1 MPKIMTKLLFL
12 FFLLLSPYLLFAD
25 GHIFVY
31 HRFDDNRYPT
41 TNISTKE
48 LRKEFNYL
56 KKHNYKVVPL
66 IDIVNKIDKDEAVP
80 SNWVAF
86 TIDDG
91 FKSFYTHG
99 LSVFREYHFP
109 FTLFIAVKY
118 TEEKYKDYVSWKQLK
133 TIAKYG
139 DVEFHS
145 YGHGHY
151 GQMTNKE
158 IKADIEKGLALMK
171 KHLNYEPNLFV
182 YPYGEYDT
190 RVEKV
195 LDEYNF
201 KAVFNQN
208 IGAVNGICTDIK
220 DIDRSAVVGSNAH
233 DFKLYLKFQEL
244 CGVHFQQ
251 PKTYPKDKIVK
262 TVEVTLDDKS
272 IKSADIFI
280 SNNGWT
286 KVKVNNGKILWH
298 ANKHI
303 KLNRIKIG
311 VKVKSKIKLM
321 VLSK

>member
-1 MPKIMTKLLFL
+1 MFSKVTKFFFLLP
-12 FFLLLSPYLLFAD
+12 LLLSPHLLFAD

-31 HRFDDNRYPT
+31 HRFDDTRYPT

-66 IDIVNKIDKDEAVP
+66 IDIVNKVNRGEAVP

-86 TIDDG
+86 SIDDG
-91 FKSFYTHG
+91 FRSFYTHG
-99 LSVFREYHFP
+99 LSVFREYNFP

-145 YGHGHY
+145 YGHGHF
-151 GQMTNKE
+151 GQMSDEK
-158 IKADIEKGLALMK
+158 IKADMDKGLALMK

-182 YPYGEYDT
+182 YPYGEYDE

-195 LDEYNF
+195 LKDYNF

-208 IGAVNGICTDIK
+208 IGAVNGVCSDAN

-251 PKTYPKDKIVK
+251 PKTYPKDKIVR

-286 KVKVNNGKILWH
+286 KVKVKNGKILWH

>member
-1 MPKIMTKLLFL
+1 MSKMTKVLFL
-12 FFLLLSPYLLFAD
+12 LFLLLSPYLLLAD

-31 HRFDDNRYPT
+31 HRFDDTRYPT

-56 KKHNYKVVPL
+56 KKNGYKVVPL
-66 IDIVNKIDKDEAVP
+66 IDIVNKINANEEVP
-80 SNWVAF
+80 SKWVAF
-86 TIDDG
+86 SIDDG

-99 LSVFREYHFP
+99 LSVFKEYNYP

-118 TEEKYKDYVSWKQLK
+118 TEKKYKDYVTWKQLK
-133 TIAKYG
+133 SIAKYG
-139 DVEFHS
+139 SVEFHS
-145 YGHGHY
+145 YGHGHF
-151 GQMTNKE
+151 GQMNNE
-158 IKADIEKGLALMK
+158 AIKADMDKGLALMK
-171 KHLNYEPNLFV
+171 KHLNYEPGLFV
-182 YPYGEYDT
+182 YPYGEYDE

-195 LDEYNF
+195 LANYNF

-208 IGAVNGICTDIK
+208 IGAVNGTCSDVN

-251 PKTYPKDKIVK
+251 PTVFPKNKIVK

-286 KVKVNNGKILWH
+286 KVKVTNGKILWH
-298 ANKHI
+298 ANKHV

-311 VKVKSKIKLM
+311 VKVRSKIKLM

>member
-1 MPKIMTKLLFL
+1 MTRVLFLLLFL
-12 FFLLLSPYLLFAD
+12 LAPYFLLAD

-56 KKHNYKVVPL
+56 KKNGYQVVPL
-66 IDIVNKIDKDEAVP
+66 IDIVKKVNNNEEVP
-80 SNWVAF
+80 SKWVAF
-86 TIDDG
+86 SIDDG

-99 LSVFREYHFP
+99 LSVFKEYNYP

-118 TEEKYKDYVSWKQLK
+118 TEKKYRDYVSWQQLK
-133 TIAKYG
+133 EISKYG
-139 DVEFHS
+139 AVEFHS
-145 YGHGHY
+145 YGHGHF
-151 GQMTNKE
+151 GSMSNE
-158 IKADIEKGLALMK
+158 AIKADMDKGLALMK
-171 KHLNYEPNLFV
+171 KHLGYEPNLFV
-182 YPYGEYDT
+182 YPYGEYDE
-190 RVEKV
+190 RVAKV
-195 LDEYNF
+195 VENYGF
-201 KAVFNQN
+201 KAIFNQN
-208 IGAVNGICTDIK
+208 IGAVNGVCSNAH
-220 DIDRSAVVGSNAH
+220 DIDRAAVVGSNAH

-244 CGVHFQQ
+244 CGVTFKQ
-251 PKTYPKDKIVK
+251 PAIYPKNKIVK
-262 TVEVTLDDKS
+262 TVEVTLEDKS

-298 ANKHI
+298 ANK
-303 KLNRIKIG
+303 KVKRNRIKIG

>member
-1 MPKIMTKLLFL
+1 MTKVFLL
-12 FFLLLSPYLLFAD
+12 FLLLSPYLMSD

-31 HRFDDNRYPT
+31 HRFDDTRYPT

-56 KKHNYKVVPL
+56 KKNGYQVVPL
-66 IDIVNKIDKDEAVP
+66 IDIVKKINNNEEVP
-80 SNWVAF
+80 SKWVAF
-86 TIDDG
+86 SIDDG

-99 LSVFREYHFP
+99 LSVFKEYNYP

-118 TEEKYKDYVSWKQLK
+118 TEKNYKDYVSWKQLQ

-139 DVEFHS
+139 SVEFHS
-145 YGHGHY
+145 YGHGHF
-151 GQMTNKE
+151 GQMSEKE
-158 IKADIEKGLALMK
+158 IKVDMDKGLSLMK
-171 KHLNYEPNLFV
+171 KHLNYKPNLFV
-182 YPYGEYDT
+182 YPYGEYDD
-190 RVEKV
+190 RVTKIIEP
-195 LDEYNF
+195 YGF

-208 IGAVNGICTDIK
+208 IGAIHGGVCSDTH

-244 CGVHFQQ
+244 CGVDFQQ
-251 PKTYPKDKIVK
+251 PIVYPKNKIVK
-262 TVEVTLDDKS
+262 TVEVTLDDKT
-272 IKSADIFI
+272 IQSADIFI

-286 KVKVNNGKILWH
+286 KVKVNNGKILWN
-298 ANKHI
+298 ANKKV

>member
-1 MPKIMTKLLFL
+1 MLL
-12 FFLLLSPYLLFAD
+12 AD

-31 HRFDDNRYPT
+31 HRFDDSRYPT

-56 KKHNYKVVPL
+56 KKNGYTVVPL
-66 IDIVNKIDKDEAVP
+66 IDIVNKINANEEVP
-80 SNWVAF
+80 AKWVAF
-86 TIDDG
+86 SIDDG
-91 FKSFYTHG
+91 FRSFYKNG
-99 LSVFREYHFP
+99 LSVFKEYHYP

-118 TEEKYKDYVSWKQLK
+118 TEERYKDYVSWKQLK
-133 TIAKYG
+133 EIAQYG
-139 DVEFHS
+139 TVEFHS
-145 YGHGHY
+145 YGHGHF
-151 GQMTNKE
+151 GQMSNAK
-158 IKADIEKGLALMK
+158 IKADMDKGLALMK
-171 KHLNYEPNLFV
+171 KNLNYQPSLFV
-182 YPYGEYDT
+182 YPYGEYDR

-195 LDEYNF
+195 LESYNF

-208 IGAVNGICTDIK
+208 IGAIHGGSCSDVK

-233 DFKLYLKFQEL
+233 DFKLYLRFQEL
-244 CGVHFQQ
+244 CGVHFKQ
-251 PKTYPKDKIVK
+251 PLSYPKNKIVK
-262 TVEVTLDDKS
+262 TVEITLDDKS

-286 KVKVNNGKILWH
+286 KVKVDNGKILWNT
-298 ANKHI
+298 NKHI